1 MKNYRDQNPPFH
13 IPRSE
18 RAEDLL
24 FDRKPM
30 VGWFTPAELIRAG
43 AQDLL
48 STLFGAYADRRETQA
63 ALTGGAMAD
72 DQIFGDYAADDE
84 LWFDYVADLA
94 DGFSPTYAVARLM
107 ADEELPL
114 GHGVEEHHTR
124 RGRFVVMG
132 GDEVYPGASHDNY
145 RHRFCGP
152 YGAALP
158 YVEDEERAPG
168 IFALPGN
175 HDWYDGLTAFTRLFC
190 QPGRWIGGWRTRQ
203 KRSYFAIDLGKDW
216 WLWGVDFQMSAEID
230 QPQLDFFETAAR
242 RMPEGQGKIVLCIA
256 EPSWAFHAMKGPES
270 YRNLEYFERRIIRRH
285 GHEVRLG
292 LSGDLHTY
300 ARYQD
305 EGGRRHRFI
314 AGGGGAYLY
323 PTHDLPDTL
332 ELPAVKD
339 ATSDVDASDFDHGA
353 VQHHRYQLDAVYPDV
368 ETSRRIAWGALLFP
382 FKNWEL
388 SALLGMFYLAYS
400 WIVQSVSKMLAG
412 PGEPTFLETLAQN
425 VPDFGGLVWV
435 VPEFWGNLAHSP
447 LAVLVLAI
455 LVAGLYGFADADKPW
470 LKILLGGLH
479 GLAHV
484 VLLLMLMWWFA
495 FFNQVLLASLPP
507 FSSLQ
512 GKWLDIGDVN
522 SLLYVT
528 FFSAEMYLI
537 GSALGGSLMGLY
549 LFLVNRLTGRHSNE
563 VFLCQSIPHYKHFLR
578 IRRGADGAL
587 TLYPIAI
594 DKVPSR
600 RKGWRYVRDQ
610 AARGKAWF
618 EPAEGPLLAERAHLI
633 EEPIRLEP

>member
-1 MKNYRDQNPPFH
+1 MEDYRNQNPPFH
-13 IPRSE
+13 IPRSKSPD
-18 RAEDLL
+18 DLH
-24 FDRKPM
+24 FDPKPM
-30 VGWFTPAELIRAG
+30 VGWFTPAELVRAG
-43 AQDLL
+43 AMDLL

-63 ALTGGAMAD
+63 ALTGGAQAT
-72 DQIFGDYAADDE
+72 DQIFDDYADEEE

-94 DGFSPTYAVARLM
+94 DGFSPTYSIARLM
-107 ADEELPL
+107 ADEELRL
-114 GHGVEEHHTR
+114 GSGENGHTTR

-132 GDEVYPGASHDNY
+132 GDEVYPTASHDNY

-190 QPGRWIGGWRTRQ
+190 QPGRWIGGWKTRQ
-203 KRSYFAIDLGKDW
+203 KRSYFALDLGKDW

-230 QPQLDFFETAAR
+230 QPQLDFFEQVAQ
-242 RMPEGQGKIVLCIA
+242 RMPAGQGKIVLCIA
-256 EPSWAFHAMKGPES
+256 EPLWAFHAMEGPES

-305 EGGRRHRFI
+305 EDGRRHRFI

-323 PTHDLPDTL
+323 PTHDLPEAL
-332 ELPAVKD
+332 ELPALENEKSD
-339 ATSDVDASDFDHGA
+339 ADASNFDHSE
-353 VQHHRYQLDAVYPDV
+353 VKHHRYQRDAVYPDV
-368 ETSRRIAWGALLFP
+368 ETSRRIARGALLFP

-412 PGEPTFLETLAQN
+412 PGGDTFLETLAKQK
-425 VPDFGGLVWV
+425 PDFGGLGWV
-435 VPEFWGNLAHSP
+435 IPEFWANLAHSP
-447 LAVLVLAI
+447 FAVLVLAV
-455 LVAGLYGFADADKPW
+455 LVAGLYGFADADKAW
-470 LKILLGGLH
+470 LKIVLGGIH
-479 GLAHV
+479 GLAHI
-484 VLLLMLMWWFA
+484 VLLLMLMWGFA
-495 FFNQVLLASLPP
+495 YFNLDLLAGLVG
-507 FSSLQ
+507 Q
-512 GKWLDIGDVN
+512 WIDISNVN
-522 SLLYVT
+522 SLWYVAL
-528 FFSAEMYLI
+528 FSAEMYVI

-594 DKVPSR
+594 DKVPNR
-600 RKGWRYVRDQ
+600 RTGWRYVREQ
-610 AARGKAWF
+610 AIRGKSWF
-618 EPAEGPLLAERAHLI
+618 EPAEGPPLAERAHLI
-633 EEPIRLEP
+633 EPPIRLED